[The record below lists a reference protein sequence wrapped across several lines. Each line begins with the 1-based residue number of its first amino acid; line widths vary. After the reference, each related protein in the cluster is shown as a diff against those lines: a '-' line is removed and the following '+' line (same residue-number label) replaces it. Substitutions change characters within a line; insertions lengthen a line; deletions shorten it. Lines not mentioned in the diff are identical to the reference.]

1 MRISDW
7 SSDVCSSD
15 LGYATIANGGFMIDP
30 YLITEVRDVD
40 GKVLYAATPK
50 HACLDCSVTSPDA
63 VPGDTVAAPPAANA
77 GTENLA
83 PRTIDPQ
90 VDWLI
95 ADMMHDVAVRR
106 SEEHTSELQSLMR
119 ISHAVFCSKKKKK

>member
-63 VPGDTVAAPPAANA
+63 APGDTEAAPPSAHA
-77 GTENLA
+77 GTANLA
-83 PRTIDPQ
+83 PRPLDPP
-90 VDWLI
+90 VDYLGR
-95 ADMMHDVAVRR
+95 ALCRAKV
-106 SEEHTSELQSLMR
+106 
-119 ISHAVFCSKKKKK
+119 CP